1 MGTGQAAEYTRAD
14 LGEGDLHVL
23 GEHQAVH
30 EWSKAIKPDYRILVS
45 ILPSPSYVLLFWA
58 SVSSIKWEK

>member
-1 MGTGQAAEYTRAD
+1 MGTGQTVSTLSAD

-30 EWSKAIKPDYRILVS
+30 EWSKAIKPDYWILVS
-45 ILPSPSYVLLFWA
+45 ILPSPSYELLFWA
-58 SVSSIKWEK
+58 SVFSIKWEK